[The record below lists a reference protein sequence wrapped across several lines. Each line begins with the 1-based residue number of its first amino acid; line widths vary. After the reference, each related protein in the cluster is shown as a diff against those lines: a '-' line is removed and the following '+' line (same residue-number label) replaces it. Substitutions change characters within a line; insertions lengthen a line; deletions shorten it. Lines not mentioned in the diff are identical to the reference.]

1 MRALTMA
8 DKTAAQKKLL
18 KEMDRTIAELASQF
32 LWRHKAVQV
41 NEEEPFR
48 LASGDFAPIYINC
61 RLLIS
66 FPSTRDILIGLARYL
81 CQERQ
86 IECDCVAGGET
97 AGIPFAAWLADRLNK
112 PLVYVR
118 KKRKDYGG
126 GQLLEGIAQGKVL
139 LVEDLMTDGGSK
151 VGFIE
156 GIREAGCTISD
167 CLVIVDR
174 QQKGAQRLAE
184 MGVTVHSLVGLATC
198 LEVGQAMG
206 LMSEASLEEV
216 KHYLEDPSAWN
227 LQRGLSPAQ
236 ER

>member
-1 MRALTMA
+1 MEEE
-8 DKTAAQKKLL
+8 KLL
-18 KEMDRTIAELASQF
+18 TEMDRRIAEMTSQL
-32 LWRHKAVQV
+32 LWQHKVVQV
-41 NEEEPFR
+41 NEQEPFR
-48 LASGDFAPIYINC
+48 LASGNFAPIYINC

-66 FPSTRDILIGLARYL
+66 FPSTRDILIGLARHL

-97 AGIPFAAWLADRLNK
+97 AGIPFAAWLAEKLNK
-112 PLVYVR
+112 PLIYVR
-118 KKRKDYGG
+118 KKRKGYGG

-174 QQKGAQRLAE
+174 QQKGAQKLAE
-184 MGVTVHSLVGLATC
+184 MGVTVHSLVGLSTC
-198 LEVGQAMG
+198 LEMGQALG
-206 LMSEASLEEV
+206 LLSEASLEEV
-216 KHYLEDPSAWN
+216 KHYLDDPSAWN
-227 LQRGLSPAQ
+227 LKRGLSPAQ
-236 ER
+236 KG

>member
-1 MRALTMA
+1 MAEKRAVQ
-8 DKTAAQKKLL
+8 DKLL
-18 KEMDRTIAELASQF
+18 KEMERKIAELASQF

-41 NEEEPFR
+41 NEQEPFR
-48 LASGDFAPIYINC
+48 LASGDFAPLYINC

-81 CQERQ
+81 CQERK

-97 AGIPFAAWLADRLNK
+97 AGIPFAAWLAEKLNK

-118 KKRKDYGG
+118 KKPKGYGG
-126 GQLLEGIAQGKVL
+126 GQLLEGIAHGKVL

-151 VGFIE
+151 IGFIE
-156 GIREAGCTISD
+156 GIREAGCTVSD

-174 QQKGAQRLAE
+174 EQGGAQNLAK
-184 MGVTVHSLVGLATC
+184 MGVAVHSLVGLSTC
-198 LEVGQAMG
+198 LEIGQAMG
-206 LMSEASLEEV
+206 LLSEASLEEV

-227 LQRGLSPAQ
+227 LKRGQQRSS
-236 ER
+236 

>member
-1 MRALTMA
+1 MEEE
-8 DKTAAQKKLL
+8 KLL
-18 KEMDRTIAELASQF
+18 TAMDRRIAEMTSQL
-32 LWRHKAVQV
+32 LWQHKVVQV
-41 NEEEPFR
+41 NEQEPFR
-48 LASGDFAPIYINC
+48 LASGNFAPIYINC

-66 FPSTRDILIGLARYL
+66 FPSTRDILIGLARHL

-97 AGIPFAAWLADRLNK
+97 AGIPFAAWLAEKLNK
-112 PLVYVR
+112 PLIYVR

-174 QQKGAQRLAE
+174 QQKGAQKLAE
-184 MGVTVHSLVGLATC
+184 MGVTVHSLVELSTC
-198 LEVGQAMG
+198 LEMGQALG
-206 LMSEASLEEV
+206 LLSEASLEEV

-227 LQRGLSPAQ
+227 LKRGLSPAQ
-236 ER
+236 EG

>member
-1 MRALTMA
+1 M
-8 DKTAAQKKLL
+8 DEENLL
-18 KEMDRTIAELASQF
+18 KEMDRKIAEITSQL
-32 LWRHKAVQV
+32 LWQHKVVQV
-41 NEEEPFR
+41 NEQEPFR
-48 LASGDFAPIYINC
+48 LASGNFAPIYINC

-66 FPSTRDILIGLARYL
+66 FPSTRDILIGLARHL
-81 CQERQ
+81 CQERP

-97 AGIPFAAWLADRLNK
+97 AGIPFAAWLAEKLNK
-112 PLVYVR
+112 PLIYVR

-174 QQKGAQRLAE
+174 QQKGAQKLAE
-184 MGVTVHSLVGLATC
+184 MGVTVHSLVGLSTC
-198 LEVGQAMG
+198 LEMGQTLG
-206 LMSEASLEEV
+206 LLSEASLEEV
-216 KHYLEDPSAWN
+216 KHYLKDPSAWN
-227 LQRGLSPAQ
+227 LKRGLSPAQ
-236 ER
+236 EG